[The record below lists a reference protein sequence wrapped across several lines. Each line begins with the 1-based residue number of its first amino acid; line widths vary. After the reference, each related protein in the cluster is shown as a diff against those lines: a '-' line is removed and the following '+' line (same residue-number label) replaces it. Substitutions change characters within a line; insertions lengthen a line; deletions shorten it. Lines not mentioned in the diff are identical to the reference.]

1 MKFTN
6 WLIITIIS
14 IVVLVGG
21 TVLTIVTIGNMV
33 LSSDEALRDNLGL
46 VGMVL
51 ALIGTVMTVFALRAK
66 PR

>member
-21 TVLTIVTIGNMV
+21 VVLTIVTIGNLA

-51 ALIGTVMTVFALRAK
+51 ALIGTVMTVFAFRAK

>member
-6 WLIITIIS
+6 WLIITIVS

-21 TVLTIVTIGNMV
+21 VILTILTIGNMV

-46 VGMVL
+46 VGMIL
-51 ALIGTVMTVFALRAK
+51 ALIGTVMTVFALRGK

>member
-1 MKFTN
+1 MNFTN
-6 WLIITIIS
+6 WLIITIVS
-14 IVVLVGG
+14 IAVLVGG
-21 TVLTIVTIGNMV
+21 TILTIVTIGNMV
-33 LSSDEALRDNLGL
+33 LASDEALRDNLGL